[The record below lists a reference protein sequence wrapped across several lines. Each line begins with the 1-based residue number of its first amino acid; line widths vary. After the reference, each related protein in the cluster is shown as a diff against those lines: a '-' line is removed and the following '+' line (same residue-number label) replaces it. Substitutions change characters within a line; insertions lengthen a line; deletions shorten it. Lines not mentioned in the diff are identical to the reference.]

1 MTLDKKLNDA
11 FEEMMK
17 YRQSIGYATA
27 TYRSSVPP
35 FINFCVKNHP
45 LSARITQEMVDEWLA
60 YYPYTVNSKAAFIS
74 LLREYTKYLN
84 FLGYDDYIPDDNY
97 VVKRIAFNPYLFTD
111 DELFRLFKT
120 IDSYIGKT
128 CGKRYQPEVVL
139 PVYSRLLYCCGL
151 HPQEPPAI
159 RTEDVDLVTG
169 DVYIRQSKRHK
180 DRHII
185 MSDDMRAL
193 CQKYDYVAGK
203 RQWFFQ
209 KWDGTPYETSWY
221 NQVWRNLISKSG
233 ISWKGTPRP
242 YDLRHAFAS
251 RNIIRWINSGK
262 DVMELLP
269 YLSAYMGHSE
279 LTSTLYYIH
288 LLPESLRKSKAVD
301 WDLLS
306 QVYGKGGCRKM
317 RIKAKDPRL
326 VSLMGEFMRIYLPC
340 VRNRNGDTI
349 ASYRYSINL
358 FVTYLESEQKVT
370 VLTMQ
375 SSDFGQKNIAEFL
388 YESGARINEVL
399 SLKLLDVKATSNGEA
414 DVHFYGK
421 GKKHRITPLSREIWN
436 QFEDYCEKYHPDKTS
451 EDLLF
456 YSFRNGRRNKM
467 SSDNVS
473 RILAGCEEEVRK
485 SNPDLVHLHSHLF
498 RRTRAMHLYQA
509 GVPLPTIS
517 EWLGHS
523 NIETT
528 RFYAKVTEEM
538 KREALHKL
546 GDSDSSVF
554 KDDVVFKYANDEDT
568 IKRLCGLK

>member
-11 FEEMMK
+11 FEKMMK

-128 CGKRYQPEVVL
+128 CGKRYQPEVVP

-546 GDSDSSVF
+546 GDSDSSIF

>member
-11 FEEMMK
+11 FEKMMK

-221 NQVWRNLISKSG
+221 NQVWRNLISKSS

-546 GDSDSSVF
+546 GDSDSSIF

>member
-11 FEEMMK
+11 FEKMMK

-546 GDSDSSVF
+546 GDSDSSIF

>member
-11 FEEMMK
+11 FEKMMK

-45 LSARITQEMVDEWLA
+45 LSARITQEMVDEWLV

-340 VRNRNGDTI
+340 VRNRNEDTI

-456 YSFRNGRRNKM
+456 YSFRNVRRNKM

-546 GDSDSSVF
+546 GDSDSSIF

>member
-11 FEEMMK
+11 FEKMMK

-45 LSARITQEMVDEWLA
+45 LSARITQEMVDEWLV

-340 VRNRNGDTI
+340 VRNRNEDTI

-546 GDSDSSVF
+546 GDSDSSIF

>member
-11 FEEMMK
+11 FEKMMK

-209 KWDGTPYETSWY
+209 KWDGTPYETSGY

-546 GDSDSSVF
+546 GDSDSSIF

>member
-11 FEEMMK
+11 FEKMMK

-111 DELFRLFKT
+111 DELFGLFKT

-546 GDSDSSVF
+546 GDSDSSIF